1 MPSFSRSFQARP
13 ENPTVEIAAA
23 LVRKAI
29 VAYGG
34 ESNIVSFKNA
44 TFQYQV
50 ETPGDPTS
58 KPIQVKTYFKDATF
72 FRSEVSG
79 GGSDAVTILNRDKGW
94 VKVGDTILS
103 LTKKNLDP
111 LKTAMISQLR
121 PDLLLL
127 SFQKFR
133 YAGKGEEEGRQLE
146 LVDIS
151 GFVGGEYIRGRLS
164 FDSKT
169 NLIHK
174 YAFEIER
181 ELPGGKGIVEGEEK
195 YVRYLEAEGLKVPA
209 EITSRQSRKVWRIT
223 MNQVDFS
230 TELNPSLFEDPT
242 PAPLPVRNE
251 SATGSV
257 IDLPEVHPLKQRL
270 SESPTA
276 QALFAF
282 SVVLLFSLALSPS
295 AGSKNIIVQ
304 SVLLQVFLVLAVPLG
319 ASGLA
324 RACEAGRVSSAT
336 NFGQKLALVRCSHVL
351 QSLPAG

>member
-1 MPSFSRSFQARP
+1 LVIPNIGLEVPSWSRLSRPSFSRSFQARP
-13 ENPTVEIAAA
+13 ENPTGEIAAA
-23 LVRKAI
+23 IVRKAI
-29 VAYGG
+29 IAYGG

-44 TFQYQV
+44 TFEYQV

-58 KPIQVKTYFKDATF
+58 KPIQVKTYFKDATL

-79 GGSDAVTILNRDKGW
+79 GGSDAVTILNSNKGW

-121 PDLLLL
+121 PDLLLM

-169 NLIHK
+169 NLIHR
-174 YAFEIER
+174 YEFEIER

-209 EITSRQSRKVWRIT
+209 EITSREGRKVWRIS
-223 MNQVDFS
+223 MNRVDFS
-230 TELNPSLFEDPT
+230 TELSPDLFEDPT
-242 PAPLPVRNE
+242 PATLP
-251 SATGSV
+251 G
-257 IDLPEVHPLKQRL
+257 PK
-270 SESPTA
+270 
-276 QALFAF
+276 
-282 SVVLLFSLALSPS
+282 
-295 AGSKNIIVQ
+295 
-304 SVLLQVFLVLAVPLG
+304 
-319 ASGLA
+319 
-324 RACEAGRVSSAT
+324 
-336 NFGQKLALVRCSHVL
+336 
-351 QSLPAG
+351 